1 MKRVLQV
8 ACQWVGDVES
18 ILTHRIH
25 PVSREKRFIH
35 DLKDYAIWRFRQ
47 QRLLGVDLWKTRK
60 ASFRLCGRHT
70 RIFIKWN
77 EIKFEMRGRCSILTG
92 KNGSGR
98 HLIGELRMVDRQ
110 NVVSDVQRVESII
123 KQANV
128 ILVAGHHICI
138 LQEQKVLIHQSRT
151 LWRKSFFL

>member
-1 MKRVLQV
+1 MN
-8 ACQWVGDVES
+8 VGDVES

-25 PVSREKRFIH
+25 PVSREKRFIR
-35 DLKDYAIWRFRQ
+35 DLKDYAIWRLRQ

-60 ASFRLCGRHT
+60 TNFRLSGRHT

-77 EIKFEMRGRCSILTG
+77 EIKCEMKGRCSILTG

-98 HLIGELRMVDRQ
+98 RLIEEHRMVDRQ

-138 LQEQKVLIHQSRT
+138 LQEQKVLIHQSRI
-151 LWRKSFFL
+151 L